1 MSQTFCNKLTNVL
14 YYISNQIWAGLSL
27 DRLNIFH
34 VCKQFQECI
43 GTLLDAVKNKDEEI
57 AYHWSKSEE
66 WATVDQLMQATGM
79 YFNL

>member
-1 MSQTFCNKLTNVL
+1 M
-14 YYISNQIWAGLSL
+14 
-27 DRLNIFH
+27 DRLNIIH
-34 VCKQFQECI
+34 VCKHFQEYI

-79 YFNL
+79 FLNL

>member
-1 MSQTFCNKLTNVL
+1 M
-14 YYISNQIWAGLSL
+14 
-27 DRLNIFH
+27 
-34 VCKQFQECI
+34 

-79 YFNL
+79 HFNL